1 MSEENKRVHIIV
13 QDGLIQEVYLE
24 NLFGASVVIYDLD
37 TDVPEERVDTE
48 KLVSTLR
55 TSNQVYKIY

>member
-1 MSEENKRVHIIV
+1 MPEGNKRVHIVV

-37 TDVPEERVDTE
+37 TDMPEERVDTE
-48 KLVSTLR
+48 KLISTLR
-55 TSNQVYKIY
+55 TSNQAYKIY

>member
-1 MSEENKRVHIIV
+1 MSEENKKVHIIV

-37 TDVPEERVDTE
+37 TDMPEEREDTE

>member
-1 MSEENKRVHIIV
+1 MSEENKKVHIVV

-37 TDVPEERVDTE
+37 TDMPEEREDTE

>member
-1 MSEENKRVHIIV
+1 MSEENKRVHIVV

-37 TDVPEERVDTE
+37 TDMPEEREDTE

>member
-37 TDVPEERVDTE
+37 TDMPEEREDTE

-55 TSNQVYKIY
+55 TSDQVYKIY